1 MAHNPILLSDMLK
14 TYFNFGALT
23 TVDINSQKVFQ
34 GVSFGTSKRITYPKA
49 TGLTNIVFDGTAVTK
64 DKLVLLPINFNAF
77 GAGPIH
83 IDIYF
88 GGTYG
93 DDGTLID
100 CYNRDNESSNT
111 CDSVV
116 RLNPTITT
124 KGTKLPPE
132 FIILSNG
139 TPAVASLGG
148 EVIDNFASLLRKD
161 GKYLIELANQDTG
174 VDAFGWFGLDFFE
187 VDES

>member
-1 MAHNPILLSDMLK
+1 MAYNPILLSDILK
-14 TYFNFGALT
+14 TYFEFGALT

-34 GVSFGTSKRITYPKA
+34 GVTFGATKRLTYPKSP
-49 TGLTNIVFDGTAVTK
+49 GLVNIVFDGTAVTK
-64 DKLVLLPINFNAF
+64 EKLVLLPVNFNAA

-93 DDGTLID
+93 DDGTVIE
-100 CYNRDNESSNT
+100 CFNRDNESLVT
-111 CDSVV
+111 CDSEI
-116 RLNPTITT
+116 RLNPTITS
-124 KGTKLPPE
+124 KGTKLPGE

-139 TPAVASLGG
+139 TPAVATLGG
-148 EVIDNFASLLRKD
+148 EVIDNFISLLRKD
-161 GKYLIELANQDTG
+161 GKYLIELSNQDT
-174 VDAFGWFGLDFFE
+174 VTAAVGWIGLDFFE